1 MLFADQALGR
11 RVEQHEA
18 ANALGTV
25 EAIARLWPETGACS
39 LRVGEGVAVFTGKRG
54 YLNRALGLGLNGP
67 LDEAML
73 DTVEAFYQE
82 LGMPAQVEVST
93 LADPS
98 LIEGLGARGYRLT
111 RFFHKLIRPLT
122 PEDAGLEPPPGVQ
135 VLPITPDSPEAEVW
149 VETVARGFAP
159 DETQPLDELS
169 LRWTRLALH
178 LPHVRLFLA
187 LVGDEPAGG
196 GAMVLHSGLA
206 SLFSTSTRA
215 ALRRRGVQ
223 HALLHARLAAAAAA
237 GGEAVHVMTLPGNAS
252 QHNVERV
259 GFRLAYGKAVLTQG

>member
-1 MLFADQALGR
+1 MLFADQALGQ

-25 EAIARLWPETGACS
+25 QTLARLWPETRACAIPVGA
-39 LRVGEGVAVFTGKRG
+39 GVAVFTGKQG
-54 YLNRALGLGLNGP
+54 YLNRALGVGLDGP
-67 LDEAML
+67 IDEALLDE
-73 DTVEAFYQE
+73 VEAFYQE
-82 LGMPAQVEVST
+82 LEMPAQFEVSS

-98 LIEGLGARGYRLT
+98 LVSALGVRGYRLT

-122 PEDAGLEPPPGVQ
+122 PEDAILETPFGVQ
-135 VLPITPDSPEAEVW
+135 ILPVAPGSPEAEIW
-149 VETVARGFAP
+149 VETVARGFAA
-159 DETQPLDELS
+159 DESQPLDELS

-178 LPHVRLFLA
+178 LPHVQLFLA
-187 LVGDEPAGG
+187 LVGEEPAGG
-196 GAMVLHSGLA
+196 GAMVLHAGMA

-223 HALLHARLAAAAAA
+223 RALLHARISVAAAA
-237 GGEAVHVMTLPGNAS
+237 GGEAVHVMTLPGNTS

-259 GFRLAYGKAVLTQG
+259 GFRLAYSKAVLSQL